1 MKMTSAVIGGLL
13 AVGGL
18 FIAGCTK
25 HEGGP
30 VDASSA
36 NLNQMA
42 QIQAQALADPFV
54 QSDQAT
60 FGDQSLQP
68 TDYGSLGKVE
78 TPVTPLRWAR
88 FISGVTST
96 VTTTI
101 LPGDTTAV
109 AHIEKTITGTFR
121 IKGKEGNVDT
131 IISKPFTDRAV
142 RNLLMKKV
150 SLLDTAVW
158 RPAATSL
165 VDGGTNPPPANNQI
179 TITQVQVFTPTDT
192 VTITDPTA
200 YYLRYRWMKFH
211 PGDPR
216 DGDFHDGEKKDC
228 PEFRGGDR
236 VIIQATV
243 VSASA
248 DTDLVALRYGFGFG
262 LAFGRRQHM
271 TLISQVNNGDG
282 TYTRVYQATWFSHF
296 FTGFFNAGVDAV
308 TRGTLYDDALP
319 YSASWWGIPYR
330 VY

>member
-1 MKMTSAVIGGLL
+1 MKMTNAVIGGML

-18 FIAGCTK
+18 FIAGCTR
-25 HEGGP
+25 HDGGP
-30 VDASSA
+30 VDGSSA

-54 QSDQAT
+54 QSDQTT
-60 FGDQSLQP
+60 FADQSLQP
-68 TDYGSLGKVE
+68 TDYGSLGKVDA
-78 TPVTPLRWAR
+78 PVTPLRWAR

-121 IKGKEGNVDT
+121 IKGTEGNVDT
-131 IISKPFTDRAV
+131 IISKPFTDKAV
-142 RNLLMKKV
+142 RNLLMRKV
-150 SLLDTAVW
+150 NLLDTAVW
-158 RPAATSL
+158 RPAGTSL
-165 VDGGTNPPPANNQI
+165 VDGGTTPPPASNQI
-179 TITQVQVFTPTDT
+179 AITQVQVFSSADT
-192 VTITDPTA
+192 VTITDPTT
-200 YYLRYRWMKFH
+200 YYLRYKWM
-211 PGDPR
+211 P
-216 DGDFHDGEKKDC
+216 FHDGERKDC
-228 PEFRGGDR
+228 PQFKGGDK

-248 DTDLVALRYGFGFG
+248 DTDLVALRYGFGFS
-262 LAFGRRQHM
+262 LSMGRRQHM
-271 TLISQVNNGDG
+271 TLISQTHNGDG

-308 TRGTLYDDALP
+308 TRGTLYDDSLP

>member
-1 MKMTSAVIGGLL
+1 MKMTNAVIGGML
-13 AVGGL
+13 ALGGL

-30 VDASSA
+30 VDGSSA

-54 QSDQAT
+54 QSDQTT
-60 FGDQSLQP
+60 FADQSLQP
-68 TDYGSLGKVE
+68 TDYGSLGKVDA
-78 TPVTPLRWAR
+78 PVTPLRWAR
-88 FISGVTST
+88 FVSGVTRT

-101 LPGDTTAV
+101 LPGDTMAV

-121 IKGKEGNVDT
+121 IKGTEGNVDT
-131 IISKPFTDRAV
+131 IISKPFTDKAV
-142 RNLLMKKV
+142 RNLLMRKV
-150 SLLDTAVW
+150 NLLDTAVW
-158 RPAATSL
+158 RPSATSL

-192 VTITDPTA
+192 VTITDPIA
-200 YYLRYRWMKFH
+200 YYLRYRWLPFH
-211 PGDPR
+211 S
-216 DGDFHDGEKKDC
+216 GEKKDC
-228 PEFRGGDR
+228 PEFKGGDK

-262 LAFGRRQHM
+262 YALAPGRRQHM
-271 TLISQVNNGDG
+271 TLISQTQNGDG
-282 TYTRVYQATWFSHF
+282 TFTRVYQATWFSHF

-308 TRGTLYDDALP
+308 TRGTLYDDSLP